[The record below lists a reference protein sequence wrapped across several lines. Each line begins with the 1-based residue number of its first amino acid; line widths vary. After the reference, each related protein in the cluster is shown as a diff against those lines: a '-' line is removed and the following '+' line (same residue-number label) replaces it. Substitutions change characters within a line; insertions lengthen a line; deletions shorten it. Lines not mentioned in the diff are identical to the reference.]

1 MVFSV
6 NPVSKLKVWMLDGNP
21 ALTAPT
27 TFTLSLWILNVEGDD
42 DNDGDDNG
50 DEDMMYDVVCDHIL
64 F

>member
-1 MVFSV
+1 
-6 NPVSKLKVWMLDGNP
+6 MLDGNP